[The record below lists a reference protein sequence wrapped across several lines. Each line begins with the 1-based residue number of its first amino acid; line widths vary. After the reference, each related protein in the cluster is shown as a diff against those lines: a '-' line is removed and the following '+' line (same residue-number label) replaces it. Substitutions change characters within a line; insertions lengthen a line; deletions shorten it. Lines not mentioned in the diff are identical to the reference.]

1 MKHQC
6 TCSASK
12 ATNSS
17 TTKHGEK
24 FETGGSMHGREVLL
38 KKCGAN
44 ISFLSVPYVAIVVVE
59 ENYGNVGKGDTDFK
73 DEAWA

>member
-1 MKHQC
+1 
-6 TCSASK
+6 
-12 ATNSS
+12 
-17 TTKHGEK
+17 
-24 FETGGSMHGREVLL
+24 MHGREVLL